1 MQHLS
6 KYTSSPSCYHYK
18 VLQENFRLLA
28 VCVNRW
34 HSGDEALTKT
44 CPACRA
50 DRSYNETMLLRGLD
64 EFLIGVRQAIQTED
78 ERDEEEIP
86 AVTVD

>member
-1 MQHLS
+1 MGDAGEPAA
-6 KYTSSPSCYHYK
+6 TRVPSQK
-18 VLQENFRLLA
+18 
-28 VCVNRW
+28 CVNHWYR
-34 HSGDEALTKT
+34 GDEALTKT

-50 DRSYNETMLLRGLD
+50 DQDFNETMLLRGLD
-64 EFLIGVRQAIQTED
+64 DFLKGVREAIQTED

>member
-1 MQHLS
+1 MNHW
-6 KYTSSPSCYHYK
+6 Y
-18 VLQENFRLLA
+18 
-28 VCVNRW
+28 
-34 HSGDEALTKT
+34 SGDEALTKT

-50 DRSYNETMLLRGLD
+50 DRGYNETMLLRGLD

-78 ERDEEEIP
+78 ERDEEELP

>member
-1 MQHLS
+1 MNHW
-6 KYTSSPSCYHYK
+6 Y
-18 VLQENFRLLA
+18 
-28 VCVNRW
+28 
-34 HSGDEALTKT
+34 SGDEAITKT

-50 DRSYNETMLLRGLD
+50 DRGYNETMLLRGLD